1 MYSYSDTVVTG
12 RKIDPDLLAVPDIQ
26 MQKWS
31 RRKVQKINELFLT
44 FLIKVNNYTVN
55 VPSNINKIKRR
66 PLLAMAVQ
74 YIHSIFENIKMIQ
87 LLKKGKY
94 FIEIKFELSKPDRM
108 NGGEEGA
115 GCEDFVRNIELSWTA

>member
-1 MYSYSDTVVTG
+1 MYSYSDTVVSG
-12 RKIDPDLLAVPDIQ
+12 RKIDPDLLAVSDIQ

-74 YIHSIFENIKMIQ
+74 YIHSTFENIKMIQ
-87 LLKKGKY
+87 LIKKGKY
-94 FIEIKFELSKPDRM
+94 FIEIKFELSKSDRM
-108 NGGEEGA
+108 NGGEEGQ
-115 GCEDFVRNIELSWTA
+115 GVKTW